1 MLKIFFLQ
9 FFPKKVFLGLC
20 IILLSFSN
28 MTLAEI
34 HQQIVVDF
42 DPQQGI
48 GEPGEDRD
56 SDAITGPPDQIN
68 RALNAAISG
77 PGYSASGSVGRFGNY
92 GIQGT
97 QSINAHS
104 MQTQVVIANDDIV
117 NFTGIPQRIKANFII
132 DGGEFVLA
140 AAPGATLKYDLNLF
154 IDDSPTSGADFL
166 FPDRSVFRSFGTLS
180 GELDQSTTFVSGG
193 DDIEAVFDGVHSV
206 EIPVSLQS
214 VDLGVLNPGQR
225 IGLQYQ
231 MDVTTSVPQ
240 FVEFLSFQFSDPLSV
255 DGVGA
260 SPTIEFSAVPIPAAG
275 LLFMPALAAL
285 LVCFKRQSR

>member
-1 MLKIFFLQ
+1 MLNTFFLQ
-9 FFPKKVFLGLC
+9 FFPKKVFLGLF

-42 DPQQGI
+42 DPKQGI

-68 RALNAAISG
+68 RALNASISG
-77 PGYSASGSVGRFGNY
+77 TGYSALGSVGSFGNY

-97 QSINAHS
+97 QFKNAYR
-104 MQTQVVIANDDIV
+104 MKTQVVIANDDIV
-117 NFTGIPQRIKANFII
+117 NFTGKPQRIKANFII
-132 DGGEFVLA
+132 DGGEFVLG
-140 AAPGATLKYDLNLF
+140 AAPGATLEYHLNLF
-154 IDDSPTSGADFL
+154 IDDTPTFGAGSL
-166 FPDRSVFRSFGTLS
+166 FPDRSVFQTFGTLS
-180 GELDQSTTFVSGG
+180 GELDQTTTFVSGG
-193 DDIEAVFDGVHSV
+193 DNIDAVFDGVYSV
-206 EIPVSLQS
+206 EIPFSLQS

-231 MDVTTSVPQ
+231 MNVTTSVPQ
-240 FVEFLSFQFSDPLSV
+240 FAEILSFQFSDPLSV